1 VERAVHAANRSVRL
15 RSVIHNIFDQAP
27 DDELLPA
34 SRELDVAVIARVLFD
49 EGTLT
54 GSLTTHSR
62 WPDNLA
68 YDFR

>member
-1 VERAVHAANRSVRL
+1 
-15 RSVIHNIFDQAP
+15 VIHNIFDQAP